1 MTAKELAEMLSGRE
15 VGEEIVMGE
24 ERDIKDAGLVVVY
37 GYSDDNVEFCGAIN
51 DEVGS
56 YDGGTVYLTE
66 TGILESPS
74 CECAEDC
81 DCPYFDAARKKAKT
95 IKAVW
100 RNRGGPCWTFET
112 DIPHEAFN
120 IYEDGELFCVGIVF
134 CMEHLGSDTHE
145 PI

>member
-1 MTAKELAEMLSGRE
+1 MTAKELAEMLDRRE

-112 DIPHEAFN
+112 DIPHETFTILEN
-120 IYEDGELFCVGIVF
+120 GEPWCIGIVF
-134 CMEHLGSDTHE
+134 SVEDLEDKETL
-145 PI
+145 

>member
-1 MTAKELAEMLSGRE
+1 MTAKELAATLTGRE
-15 VGEEIVMGE
+15 AGEEIMMGE

-66 TGILESPS
+66 NGILESPS

-100 RNRGGPCWTFET
+100 HDEGNPCWTFET
-112 DIPHEAFN
+112 NIPHETFE
-120 IYEDGELFCVGIVF
+120 IMEEDEVFCKGIVF
-134 CMEHLGSDTHE
+134 YMADLEVQYE
-145 PI
+145 P